1 MTVRITA
8 PDRLGDAGLLLLR
21 VGIGLSYIG
30 YGYPKLVA
38 GPPMWEQLGQAMNYV
53 GLAFAHTAW
62 GFLAAVSELCGGIA
76 LVLGAF
82 FRVATFFL
90 VSTMAVATI
99 QHFGRG
105 DGYHG
110 GAYHSIELGVVCLS
124 LFLIGPGRYSVD
136 EALARRRPRSR

>member
-1 MTVRITA
+1 VTVRITA
-8 PDRLGDAGLLLLR
+8 PDRLRDAGLLLLR

-30 YGYPKLVA
+30 YGYPKLLG

-53 GLAFAHTAW
+53 GLAFAHTVW
-62 GFLAAVSELCGGIA
+62 GFLAAVSEFCGGVA

-82 FRVATFFL
+82 FRVAAFFL

-105 DGYHG
+105 DGYRG

-136 EALARRRPRSR
+136 EALARRQSRPR